1 MQSRWE
7 LLNAFF
13 ASVFSA
19 KSGPQES
26 RALEVRE
33 EACRKD
39 DPPLVEE
46 DCVRDRLCHLDTHK
60 SMGPDGMHPR
70 VLRELAHNT
79 AEPLSIIFESSWR
92 TGEVPEDCR
101 KASVTPIFKKGH
113 EGGPRELQASQP
125 HLHPRKDDG
134 AARSRGH
141 HQASGG
147 KEGYQE

>member
-19 KSGPQES
+19 KAGPQES
-26 RALEVRE
+26 QALEVRE
-33 EACRKD
+33 EACKMD

-46 DCVRDRLCHLDTHK
+46 DGVRDCLCHLDTHK
-60 SMGPDGMHPR
+60 SMGPDGMHPQ
-70 VLRELAHNT
+70 VLRELADDT
-79 AEPLSIIFESSWR
+79 AEPPSIIFERSWR

-101 KASVTPIFKKGH
+101 KASVTPVFKKGQ
-113 EGGPRELQASQP
+113 EGGPRELQAGQP

-134 AARSRGH
+134 ASDPGGH
-141 HQASGG
+141 H
-147 KEGYQE
+147 